1 MLEAMIFFK
10 FVRDAEILNYKFIC
24 DLKLLSVFKY
34 HQILMFSQL
43 SSMRK
48 KNISETD
55 MVKRKLINIAQITNV
70 RFQRTPNLDACMLW
84 CVASFHVLI

>member
-1 MLEAMIFFK
+1 M
-10 FVRDAEILNYKFIC
+10 
-24 DLKLLSVFKY
+24 FKY
-34 HQILMFSQL
+34 HQILNVFPTVKHE
-43 SSMRK
+43 K